1 MRLAITAANFAVYG
15 MTSAMAICLGVFI
28 AIISIIQM
36 VITKER
42 KGGNKYAKQFKAF
55 KESGKIS

>member
-1 MRLAITAANFAVYG
+1 